1 MKPSCLL
8 AGALLL
14 CTAAHA
20 APSAWN
26 FAYRGFHDAYDPG
39 VLRTDV
45 AVTGRIVGED
55 ADGNGV
61 IDASEL
67 DSLWMNMRLWSG
79 DFAGCGGGTVDH
91 DCQIDAF
98 AFHPGSGALDIA
110 AIWRD
115 DYPARLEYHQEELVT
130 GDHYMA
136 RSSYGHDYP
145 VDDYYFFGEGTTL
158 TVTPV
163 SPVPEPG
170 TWMMLGCGVMALTAL
185 KTSLAA
191 WSSSPRKRGRR
202 VHIDQ

>member
-1 MKPSCLL
+1 MKIPTLL
-8 AGALLL
+8 GGAMLL

-20 APSAWN
+20 APSAWD
-26 FAYRGFHDAYDPG
+26 FEYRGFYDYHNPG

-55 ADGNGV
+55 ADGDGV
-61 IDASEL
+61 IHESEL

-91 DCQIDAF
+91 DCQLDVF
-98 AFHPGSGALDIA
+98 SFRPGSDALDITA
-110 AIWRD
+110 SWRD
-115 DYPARLEYHQEELVT
+115 NYATQLEYHTEEFVS
-130 GDHYMA
+130 GDRYVA

-158 TVTPV
+158 TITPV

-170 TWMMLGCGVMALTAL
+170 AWMMLGGGLSV
-185 KTSLAA
+185 LAA
-191 WSSSPRKRGRR
+191 FFRRSRFRGNDGR
-202 VHIDQ
+202 DQ